1 MHIAL
6 INHYAGSPKLGM
18 EFRPHQLA
26 RRWVAAGHD
35 VTILAASFSHL
46 RNQNPNVR
54 DRVTEEL
61 IDGIRYRWLRTPSYS
76 GNGLGR
82 IRNIHAFLRG
92 VDRERKRFF
101 ADHPPDC
108 VIASSTYPFD
118 IDPAKRLATSS
129 DAPLI
134 WEVHDLWPL
143 SPIELGGY
151 SPKHPFIH
159 AVQRAEDRAC
169 RDATKVISIL
179 PLAIDHLRT
188 RGLSPDRYC
197 VVPNGVDLD
206 ASSLPPPPHASP
218 ELDALRKRTSFLLGY
233 AGGISNSYGLE
244 TLLHAA
250 VAEDDV
256 GLVFIGDGPDQPSL
270 QSIAQRLCPHRTVF
284 LPRMERLEALATLA
298 SFDATFVG
306 LRASPLFRFGIGMNK
321 IFDAMLVARP
331 VLACYTAGNDPI
343 GDAECGLRVPAGDV
357 DTLADGLRQLQNM
370 SSEERASRGE
380 AGAAFVRKHHDYD
393 VLAADFLREIES
405 C

>member
-1 MHIAL
+1 VHIAL

-35 VTILAASFSHL
+35 VTILAGSYSHL
-46 RNQNPNVR
+46 RNQNPIVTK
-54 DRVTEEL
+54 RVTEEL
-61 IDGIRYRWLRTPSYS
+61 IDGIRYRWLRTPTYS

-82 IRNIHAFLRG
+82 IRSIHAFLRG

-101 ADHPPDC
+101 IDHTPDC

-118 IDPAKRLATSS
+118 IDPARRLATAH

-151 SPKHPFIH
+151 SPKHPFIR

-169 RDATKVISIL
+169 REATKVISIL
-179 PLAIDHLRT
+179 PKAIDHLRT
-188 RGLSPDRYC
+188 RGLEEKRFR

-206 ASSLPPPPHASP
+206 DSSPLPPALTSP
-218 ELDALRKRTSFLLGY
+218 ELDTLRKKAPFLIGY
-233 AGGISNSYGLE
+233 AGGLSESYGLE
-244 TLLHAA
+244 TLLRAA
-250 VAEDDV
+250 SQVDDI
-256 GLVFIGDGPDQPSL
+256 GLVFIGDGPDVCSL
-270 QSIAQRLCPHRTVF
+270 QAMAQKLCPGRVVFFPRTQ
-284 LPRMERLEALATLA
+284 RREALATLA

-321 IFDAMLVARP
+321 IFDAMLVALP

-343 GDAECGLRVPAGDV
+343 GDSGCGLTTPAGDSEK
-357 DTLADGLRQLQNM
+357 LADGLRKLQAM
-370 SSEERASRGE
+370 SSEQRAVLGN
-380 AGAAFVRKHHDYD
+380 AGDTYVRKHHNYD
-393 VLAADFLREIES
+393 VLAESFLEEIAS